1 MLINDKVGKSEP
13 WDLTSLSHLLSPS
26 LSVGLIETMLIIFLQ
41 LIPYSW
47 GSSCFPQGWT
57 SWIEDL
63 IKMIRSH
70 HILQLNN
77 S

>member
-1 MLINDKVGKSEP
+1 MLINDKVGKSQP
-13 WDLTSLSHLLSPS
+13 WDLSSVPHLLSLS
-26 LSVGLIETMLIIFLQ
+26 LFLSLIENMLIIVPQ

-70 HILQLNN
+70 YILQLNN